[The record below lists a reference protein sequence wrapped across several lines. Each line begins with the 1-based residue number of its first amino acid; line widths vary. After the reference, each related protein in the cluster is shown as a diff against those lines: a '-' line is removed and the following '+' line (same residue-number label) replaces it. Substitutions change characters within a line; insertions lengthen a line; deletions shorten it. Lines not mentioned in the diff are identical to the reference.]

1 MWLRWN
7 GLCKGCNNATTLE
20 KRGFLMK
27 KLSFAIVGAAAL
39 ALAAC
44 GGKGDDALGDNI
56 EDNYDAA
63 ADNLEAMADNTANG
77 AEAAALEN
85 QADALEATGDA
96 KEEAV
101 DEADVNAAAVNAM

>member
-1 MWLRWN
+1 MWLRWKRS
-7 GLCKGCNNATTLE
+7 GEAAKNAITLG

-85 QADALEATGDA
+85 QADALEAEGDK

>member
-1 MWLRWN
+1 
-7 GLCKGCNNATTLE
+7 
-20 KRGFLMK
+20 MK

-85 QADALEATGDA
+85 QADALEAEGDT